1 MRKPAPA
8 TVIAT
13 VALFV
18 ALGGVGIAATGGNFI
33 LGASNTAGAKTSLST
48 QVNGKALDITNTNTG
63 ASATA
68 LGLNVA
74 AGHAP
79 LTVNSQTKVANLN
92 ADQLDGLDS
101 ARFVR
106 GKGASIITGR
116 VVTTPIDPNYPEVP
130 FLTVPG
136 FGTLTGKCP
145 DFAPY
150 LYVDFHHAQGG
161 DWVARDIYRRDSNVN
176 GPFIYTAGPAGSV
189 SAVIDADQGGSHAT
203 MVIVH
208 VGGLTAMIDVYANY
222 GQLSCDF
229 FAQAIVSQG
238 G

>member
-1 MRKPAPA
+1 MRKPSPA

-18 ALGGVGIAATGGNFI
+18 ALGGVGVAATGGNFI
-33 LGASNTAGAKTSLST
+33 LGASNTAGAKTSLSAL
-48 QVNGKALDITNTNTG
+48 VNGKALEITNTSTG
-63 ASATA
+63 GSATA

-74 AGHAP
+74 VGHAP
-79 LTVNSQTKVANLN
+79 LTVNSQTKVTNLN

-116 VVTTPIDPNYPEVP
+116 VVTTPIDQNYPDVP

-145 DFAPY
+145 AFAAY

-161 DWVARDIYRRDSNVN
+161 DWVAVENFHNDSF
-176 GPFIYTAGPAGSV
+176 PFIYTAGPPGSV
-189 SAVIDADQGGSHAT
+189 STVLSAEQKGSHAT
-203 MVIVH
+203 IVIVH
-208 VGGLTAMIDVYANY
+208 VGGLAATVDVFANY
-222 GQLSCDF
+222 GETSCDF
-229 FAQAIVSQG
+229 YAQAIVSQG